1 MRRAVNDKWCMTASE
16 APLLV
21 EHREELIYLLT
32 EAAEI
37 EHGLMCCYL
46 YAAFSLKSDAS
57 EGLSEEELSAV
68 LRWRRT
74 LLDVARE
81 EMVHLALVN
90 NLLSAVGG
98 SPHLARPNFP
108 VAPGYHPAGVTV
120 SLAPFDVATID
131 HFVFLERPEG
141 VELADG
147 KGFGTARA
155 YERTF
160 QRGRIVASAQDY
172 ATVGHLYR
180 GVHEGLVE
188 LARTHG
194 EADLFVGDSRLQVG
208 ADLFSMAGV
217 SKVVDLAS
225 ALAAIETIV
234 TQGEGSPADTATGHF
249 RRFSEVQSELA
260 ALLRKNPSFVP
271 ARPAARNPVMRRPV
285 TAADRVWVEA
295 EPAATLLDLA
305 NGAYLFMARA
315 LDVLFSR
322 PELSPEARAVVSD
335 ASVTA
340 MYALVPLAEHL
351 TTLPA
356 NPELPGVN
364 AGLTFTMQR
373 SVAAPPEPH
382 AAFRTLRE
390 NAAVLALGYQTHAR
404 GISPRLDAAIEG
416 LSALASRFADGPRT
430 VPPPVATDARA
441 AAPPTAVPPPSGP
454 SPSIEQ
460 ARGKS
465 LLLRFEAK
473 RCIHA
478 RHCVLSAP
486 KVFLANTPGEW
497 IFPDEAHVETL
508 VTVAHDC
515 PSGAITYQRLDAG
528 PDESAPE
535 VNVLRVRENGP
546 LGVHAELALEGQS
559 PMFRATLCRCGAS
572 KNKPF
577 CDSSHAA
584 AGFAASGEPKTDT
597 VDPLLRRNGPLTI
610 VPRKDGPLAVQG
622 NLEICAGTGRTVR
635 RTTQCVLCRC
645 GGSKTKPFCDGTHR
659 SNGFT
664 ADGT

>member
-1 MRRAVNDKWCMTASE
+1 MTASE

-46 YAAFSLKSDAS
+46 YAAFSLKSEAS
-57 EGLSEEELSAV
+57 EGLAEEELAAV

-90 NLLSAVGG
+90 NLLTAVGG

-147 KGFGTARA
+147 QGFGSARV

-160 QRGRIVASAQDY
+160 RRGRIVASAQDY

-180 GVHEGLVE
+180 GVSEGLVE
-188 LARTHG
+188 LARVHG
-194 EADLFVGDSRLQVG
+194 EAGLFVGDPRLQVG
-208 ADLFSMAGV
+208 VDLFSLPGV

-234 TQGEGSPADTATGHF
+234 TQGEGSPADTETSHF
-249 RRFSEVQSELA
+249 RRFTTVQSELA
-260 ALLRKNPSFVP
+260 ALLQKNPSFVP
-271 ARPAARNPVMRRPV
+271 ARPVARNPVMRRPV
-285 TAADRVWVEA
+285 ATADRVWVEA

-322 PELSPEARAVVSD
+322 PELSLEARAVVSD

-356 NPELPGVN
+356 NPALPGVN

-390 NAAVLALGYQTHAR
+390 NAAVLALGYQAHAR
-404 GISPRLDAAIEG
+404 GLSPRLDAAIEG
-416 LSALASRFADGPRT
+416 LSALADRFADGPRT
-430 VPPPVATDARA
+430 VAPPAPPSRAGSRVALPKVAPPPRG
-441 AAPPTAVPPPSGP
+441 PT
-454 SPSIEQ
+454 PSIEE

-515 PSGAITYQRLDAG
+515 PSGAITYERLDDG
-528 PDESAPE
+528 PAETAPE
-535 VNVLRVRENGP
+535 VNVLRIRENGP
-546 LGVHAELALEGQS
+546 LAVHAELALEGQR

-577 CDSSHAA
+577 CDGSHAA
-584 AGFAASGEPKTDT
+584 IEFAATGEPKTDA
-597 VDPLLRRNGPLTI
+597 VDPLLRRNGPLTV

-659 SNGFT
+659 TNGFS

>member
-1 MRRAVNDKWCMTASE
+1 MTASE

-46 YAAFSLKSDAS
+46 YAAFSLKSEAS
-57 EGLSEEELSAV
+57 EGLAEEELAAV

-120 SLAPFDVATID
+120 SLAPFDGATVD

-141 VELADG
+141 VELPDG
-147 KGFGTARA
+147 KGFGVARV

-160 QRGRIVASAQDY
+160 RRGRIVASAQDY

-180 GVHEGLVE
+180 GVSEGLVE
-188 LARTHG
+188 LARVHG
-194 EADLFVGDSRLQVG
+194 EAGLFVGDPRLQVG
-208 ADLFSMAGV
+208 ADLFSLPGV
-217 SKVVDLAS
+217 AKVVDLAS

-234 TQGEGSPADTATGHF
+234 TQGEGSPTDTATGHF
-249 RRFSEVQSELA
+249 RRFTTVQSELA
-260 ALLRKNPSFVP
+260 ALLQKNPAFVP
-271 ARPAARNPVMRRPV
+271 ARPVARNPVMRRPV
-285 TAADRVWVEA
+285 ATTDRVWVEA

-356 NPELPGVN
+356 NPALPGVN

-390 NAAVLALGYQTHAR
+390 NAAVLALGYQAHAR
-404 GISPRLDAAIEG
+404 GISQRLDAAIEG
-416 LSALASRFADGPRT
+416 LSALADRFADGPRT
-430 VPPPVATDARA
+430 VAPPAAPATNGSRA
-441 AAPPTAVPPPSGP
+441 AIPKIAPPPSGP
-454 SPSIEQ
+454 TPSIEE

-515 PSGAITYQRLDAG
+515 PSGAITYERLDDG
-528 PDESAPE
+528 PAESAPE
-535 VNVLRVRENGP
+535 VNVLRLRENGP
-546 LGVHAELALEGQS
+546 LAVHAELALEGQG

-577 CDSSHAA
+577 CDGSHAA
-584 AGFAASGEPKTDT
+584 IEFAASGEPKTDA
-597 VDPLLRRNGPLTI
+597 VDPLLRRNGPLAI

-659 SNGFT
+659 TNGFA

>member
-1 MRRAVNDKWCMTASE
+1 MTATE

-57 EGLSEEELSAV
+57 EGLGTEELAAV

-90 NLLSAVGG
+90 NLLSSVGG

-108 VAPGYHPAGVTV
+108 VAPGYHPAGVAV
-120 SLAPFDVATID
+120 SLAPFDAATVD

-141 VELADG
+141 VELPDG
-147 KGFGTARA
+147 EGFGAPRA

-160 QRGRIVASAQDY
+160 RRGRIVASAQDY

-180 GVHEGLVE
+180 GVSEGLVE
-188 LARTHG
+188 LARVHG
-194 EADLFVGDSRLQVG
+194 EDGLFVGDPRLQVG
-208 ADLFSMAGV
+208 VDLFSLPGV

-234 TQGEGSPADTATGHF
+234 TQGEGSPSDTATGHY
-249 RRFSEVQSELA
+249 RRFTEVQKELA
-260 ALLRKNPSFVP
+260 ELTRKNPAFVP
-271 ARPAARNPVMRRPV
+271 ARPVARNPVMRRPV
-285 TAADRVWVEA
+285 ATADRVWVEA

-356 NPELPGVN
+356 TPALPGVN

-390 NAAVLALGYQTHAR
+390 NAAVLALGYQAHAR

-416 LSALASRFADGPRT
+416 LSALADRFADGPRT
-430 VPPPVATDARA
+430 VPPAAPATTTARA
-441 AAPPTAVPPPSGP
+441 AALPKVA
-454 SPSIEQ
+454 SPSAGPAPAVEE
-460 ARGKS
+460 ARGKR

-515 PSGAITYQRLDAG
+515 PSGAITYERLDDG
-528 PDESAPE
+528 PAESAPE
-535 VNVLRVRENGP
+535 VNVLRLRENGP
-546 LGVHAELALEGQS
+546 LAVHAELSLEGQR

-577 CDSSHAA
+577 CDGTHASVE
-584 AGFAASGEPKTDT
+584 FTASGEPKTDA
-597 VDPLLRRNGPLTI
+597 VEPLLRRNGPLTV
-610 VPRKDGPLAVQG
+610 VPRRDGPLAVQG

-659 SNGFT
+659 TNGFT

>member
-1 MRRAVNDKWCMTASE
+1 MTASE

-46 YAAFSLKSDAS
+46 YAAFSLKSEAS
-57 EGLSEEELSAV
+57 EGLAEEELAAV

-120 SLAPFDVATID
+120 SLAPFDVATVD

-141 VELADG
+141 VELPDG
-147 KGFGTARA
+147 KGFGVARV

-160 QRGRIVASAQDY
+160 RRGRIVASAQDY

-180 GVHEGLVE
+180 GVSEGLVE
-188 LARTHG
+188 LARVHG
-194 EADLFVGDSRLQVG
+194 EAGLFVGDPRLQVG
-208 ADLFSMAGV
+208 ADLFSLPGV
-217 SKVVDLAS
+217 AKVVDLAS

-234 TQGEGSPADTATGHF
+234 TQGEGSPTDTATGHF
-249 RRFSEVQSELA
+249 RRFTTVQSELA
-260 ALLRKNPSFVP
+260 ALLQKNPAFVP
-271 ARPAARNPVMRRPV
+271 ARPVARNPVMRRPV
-285 TAADRVWVEA
+285 ATTDRVWVEA

-356 NPELPGVN
+356 NPALPGVN

-390 NAAVLALGYQTHAR
+390 NAAVLALGYLAHAR
-404 GISPRLDAAIEG
+404 GISQRLDAAIEG
-416 LSALASRFADGPRT
+416 LSALADRFADGPRT
-430 VPPPVATDARA
+430 VAPPAAPVTNGSRA
-441 AAPPTAVPPPSGP
+441 AIPKIAPPPSGP
-454 SPSIEQ
+454 TPSIEE

-515 PSGAITYQRLDAG
+515 PSGAITYERLDDG
-528 PDESAPE
+528 PAESAPE
-535 VNVLRVRENGP
+535 VNVLRLRENGP
-546 LGVHAELALEGQS
+546 LAVHAELALEGQG

-577 CDSSHAA
+577 CDGSHAA
-584 AGFAASGEPKTDT
+584 IEFAASGEPKTDA
-597 VDPLLRRNGPLTI
+597 VDPLLRRNGPLAI

-659 SNGFT
+659 TNGFA

>member
-1 MRRAVNDKWCMTASE
+1 MTVE

-57 EGLSEEELSAV
+57 EGLSDDELAAV

-108 VAPGYHPAGVTV
+108 VAPGYHPAGVVV
-120 SLAPFDVATID
+120 SLAPFDVATVD

-141 VELADG
+141 VELPDG
-147 KGFGTARA
+147 KGFGAARA

-160 QRGRIVASAQDY
+160 RRGRIVASAQDY

-180 GVHEGLVE
+180 GVSEGLVE
-188 LARTHG
+188 LARVHG
-194 EADLFVGDSRLQVG
+194 ETGLFVGDPRLQVG
-208 ADLFSMAGV
+208 PDLFSLPGMT
-217 SKVVDLAS
+217 KVVDLAS

-234 TQGEGSPADTATGHF
+234 TQGEGSPTDTATGHF
-249 RRFSEVQSELA
+249 RRFTAVQSELA
-260 ALLRKNPSFVP
+260 ALLAKNPAFVP
-271 ARPAARNPVMRRPV
+271 ARPVARNPVMRRPV
-285 TAADRVWVEA
+285 ATADRVWVEA

-322 PELSPEARAVVSD
+322 PELSTEARAVVSD

-356 NPELPGVN
+356 NSALPGVN

-390 NAAVLALGYQTHAR
+390 NAAVLALGYQAHAR

-416 LSALASRFADGPRT
+416 LSALADRFADGPRT
-430 VPPPVATDARA
+430 VPPPPARA
-441 AAPPTAVPPPSGP
+441 TAAQPPAATAAVVTGP
-454 SPSIEQ
+454 APAVEE
-460 ARGKS
+460 ARGKK

-486 KVFLANTPGEW
+486 KVFLANTPGAW

-515 PSGAITYQRLDAG
+515 PSGAITYARLDEG
-528 PDESAPE
+528 PAESAPE

-546 LGVHAELALEGQS
+546 LAVHAEIALQGQR

-577 CDSSHAA
+577 CDGTHAA
-584 AGFAASGEPKTDT
+584 VEFTASGEPKTDAAS
-597 VDPLLRRNGPLTI
+597 PLLRRDGPLTV
-610 VPRKDGPLAVQG
+610 VPRRDGPLAVQG

-659 SNGFT
+659 TNGFT
-664 ADGT
+664 AEGT

>member
-1 MRRAVNDKWCMTASE
+1 MTASE

-46 YAAFSLKSDAS
+46 YAAFSLKSEAS
-57 EGLSEEELSAV
+57 EGLAEEELAAV

-120 SLAPFDVATID
+120 SLAPFDVATVD

-141 VELADG
+141 VELPDG
-147 KGFGTARA
+147 KGFGVARV

-160 QRGRIVASAQDY
+160 RRGRIVASAQDY

-180 GVHEGLVE
+180 GVSEGLVE
-188 LARTHG
+188 LARVHG
-194 EADLFVGDSRLQVG
+194 EAGLFVGDPRLQVG
-208 ADLFSMAGV
+208 ADLFSLPGV
-217 SKVVDLAS
+217 AKVVDLAS

-234 TQGEGSPADTATGHF
+234 TQGEGSPTDTATGHF
-249 RRFSEVQSELA
+249 RRFTTVQSELA
-260 ALLRKNPSFVP
+260 ALLQKNPAFVP
-271 ARPAARNPVMRRPV
+271 ARPVARNPVMRRPV
-285 TAADRVWVEA
+285 ATTDRVWVEA

-356 NPELPGVN
+356 NPALPGVN

-390 NAAVLALGYQTHAR
+390 NAAVLALGYQAHAR
-404 GISPRLDAAIEG
+404 GISQRLDAAIEG
-416 LSALASRFADGPRT
+416 LSALADRFADGPRT
-430 VPPPVATDARA
+430 VAPPAAPVTNGSRA
-441 AAPPTAVPPPSGP
+441 AIPKIAPPPSGP
-454 SPSIEQ
+454 TPSIEE

-515 PSGAITYQRLDAG
+515 PSGAITYERLDDG
-528 PDESAPE
+528 PAESAPE
-535 VNVLRVRENGP
+535 VNVLRLRENGP
-546 LGVHAELALEGQS
+546 LAVHAELALEGQG

-577 CDSSHAA
+577 CDGSHAA
-584 AGFAASGEPKTDT
+584 IEFAASGEPKTDA
-597 VDPLLRRNGPLTI
+597 VDPLLRRNGPLAI

-659 SNGFT
+659 TNGFA